1 MKQLVKMVA
10 ADQTFARDGSTPRIL
25 WHAQVPSQGQF
36 SFDFLNQPAQNPKSL
51 NTKTPNPR
59 TLKPGGVK
67 SKSQRAASVFI
78 HPLATNPELYL
89 RVTVEIVEHVLFFL
103 GCGYLAPFT
112 PLYWV
117 LVPSPWHLY
126 CHSAGVQILCPKYA
140 QTYSPATRICEIF
153 AEFRRQPRLSPTCSG
168 NPDAFFLVFLLC
180 LKILK
185 WGRSRVE
192 SSGD

>member
-1 MKQLVKMVA
+1 MAKKQHETTSKNGRCRSDVC
-10 ADQTFARDGSTPRIL
+10 PRRIHPAHPL
-25 WHAQVPSQGQF
+25 TCSSPSQGQF

-103 GCGYLAPFT
+103 GCGYLAPFA

-153 AEFRRQPRLSPTCSG
+153 AEFRRHRGSLPLAQAIQTHSFLS
-168 NPDAFFLVFLLC
+168 FFYVWRF
-180 LKILK
+180 
-185 WGRSRVE
+185 WSEVGVE
-192 SSGD
+192 